1 MSRKTSLLVFLIL
14 GLSACSTTP
23 PSAPQR
29 TDPPPVVLVTQC
41 QRPGEMP
48 GGATAQDLVTWTVG
62 WMAAYGCERS
72 KRAALIEAW
81 PK

>member
-1 MSRKTSLLVFLIL
+1 M
-14 GLSACSTTP
+14 
-23 PSAPQR
+23 
-29 TDPPPVVLVTQC
+29 VLVTQC
-41 QRPGEMP
+41 LRPGELP